1 MRLHNSELEAQGFYG
16 NMDRAADLLEKGGE
30 EGLLVVKKA
39 EFEAPE
45 VFLVVGCRYHFFKIF
60 DSPDQVIN
68 KD

>member
-1 MRLHNSELEAQGFYG
+1 
-16 NMDRAADLLEKGGE
+16 MDRAADLLEKGGE

-60 DSPDQVIN
+60 DAPDQVIN